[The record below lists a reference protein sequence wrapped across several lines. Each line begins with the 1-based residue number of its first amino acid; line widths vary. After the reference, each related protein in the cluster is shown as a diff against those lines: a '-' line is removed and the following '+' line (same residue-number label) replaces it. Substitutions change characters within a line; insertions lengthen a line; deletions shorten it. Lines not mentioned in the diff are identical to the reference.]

1 MLLKDADRLSSREWT
16 GTLLGLA
23 IVLVCGVLIEET
35 PRGNYLQLSIIFAC
49 AVGMA
54 SLLMIL
60 VRFLSRKAT
69 PASVSL
75 KAEVKNH
82 GFARV

>member
-1 MLLKDADRLSSREWT
+1 MMLKNADRLSSREWAC
-16 GTLLGLA
+16 TLMGLA
-23 IVLVCGVLIEET
+23 IVLVCGVLIEAT
-35 PRGNYLQLSIIFAC
+35 PRGNYLQLSIIFVSAI
-49 AVGMA
+49 GMA
-54 SLLMIL
+54 SFLMIL

-75 KAEVKNH
+75 KPEVKNH